1 MTLKKNGNIDFNKI
15 TKELKYLKTHEVQI
29 GFFGDRDGHL
39 LTIVRANEYG
49 AKIVPH
55 NKSGKLWIPS
65 REAIKRYGKSVTAKD
80 VANKLGKKFFVAGSK
95 KVDGKKVLGKSAG
108 VIENGKY
115 VVLFYLLDHVRIPA
129 RPFLRKAFYDNQRK
143 YRRLVKVGIDEI
155 IYDDKTGHD
164 LLVKLGKTGVSDV
177 RESIVRWTKPS
188 NAPLTIDN
196 KRGQNNPLVD
206 TGRLIKSVTYKIV
219 RV

>member
-1 MTLKKNGNIDFNKI
+1 MTLKKNGNIDFSKI

-29 GFFGDRDGHL
+29 GFFGDRDGQL

-65 REAIKRYGKSVTAKD
+65 REAIKRYGKSVKPSDVKD
-80 VANKLGKKFFVAGSK
+80 LFVAGSK
-95 KVDGKKVLGKSAG
+95 KVNGKKVLGKSAG
-108 VIENGKY
+108 ITENGKY

-129 RPFLRKAFYDNQRK
+129 RPFLRKAFYDNQHK

-155 IYDDKTGHD
+155 VYDDKTGHD
-164 LLVKLGKTGVSDV
+164 LLVKLGKAGVSDV
-177 RESIVRWTKPS
+177 RESIRRWTKPG

-206 TGRLIKSVTYKIV
+206 TGKLSQAVTYKIV

>member
-65 REAIKRYGKSVTAKD
+65 REAIKKYGKSVTAKD
-80 VANKLGKKFFVAGSK
+80 VANKLGKAFFVARS
-95 KVDGKKVLGKSAG
+95 GKSAG
-108 VIENGKY
+108 VIENKKY

-155 IYDDKTGHD
+155 VYDDKTGHD
-164 LLVKLGKTGVSDV
+164 LLVKLGKAGVSDV
-177 RESIVRWTKPS
+177 RESIRRWTKPG

-196 KRGQNNPLVD
+196 KRGTNNPLVD
-206 TGRLIKSVTYKIV
+206 TGSLIKHVTYKIV

>member
-29 GFFGDRDGHL
+29 GFFGDRDGQL

-49 AKIVPH
+49 AKIVAH

-65 REAIKRYGKSVTAKD
+65 REAIRKYGKSVKPSD
-80 VANKLGKKFFVAGSK
+80 VKGLFVAGSK

-108 VIENGKY
+108 VIENKKY

-177 RESIVRWTKPS
+177 RESIVRWTKPG

-206 TGRLIKSVTYKIV
+206 TGSLIKHVTYKIV

>member
-65 REAIKRYGKSVTAKD
+65 REAIRKYGKSVKPSD
-80 VANKLGKKFFVAGSK
+80 VKGLFVAGSK

-108 VIENGKY
+108 VIENKKY
-115 VVLFYLLDHVRIPA
+115 VVL
-129 RPFLRKAFYDNQRK
+129 
-143 YRRLVKVGIDEI
+143 
-155 IYDDKTGHD
+155 
-164 LLVKLGKTGVSDV
+164 
-177 RESIVRWTKPS
+177 
-188 NAPLTIDN
+188 
-196 KRGQNNPLVD
+196 
-206 TGRLIKSVTYKIV
+206 
-219 RV
+219 

>member
-1 MTLKKNGNIDFNKI
+1 LTLKKNGNIDFNKI

-29 GFFGDRDGHL
+29 GFFGDRDGQL

-65 REAIKRYGKSVTAKD
+65 REAIRKYGKSVKPSDVKD
-80 VANKLGKKFFVAGSK
+80 LFVAGSK
-95 KVDGKKVLGKSAG
+95 KVNGKKVLGKSAG
-108 VIENGKY
+108 ITENGKY

-155 IYDDKTGHD
+155 VYDGKTGHD

-177 RESIVRWTKPS
+177 RESIVRWTKPG

-196 KRGQNNPLVD
+196 KRGTNNPLVD
-206 TGRLIKSVTYKIV
+206 TGSLIKHVTYKIV

>member
-1 MTLKKNGNIDFNKI
+1 MTLKKNGNIDFSKI

-29 GFFGDRDGHL
+29 GFFGDRDGQL

-65 REAIKRYGKSVTAKD
+65 REAIKRYGKSVKPSDVKD
-80 VANKLGKKFFVAGSK
+80 LFVAGSK

-108 VIENGKY
+108 ITENGKY

-129 RPFLRKAFYDNQRK
+129 RPFLRKAFYDNQHK

-155 IYDDKTGHD
+155 VYDDKTGHD
-164 LLVKLGKTGVSDV
+164 LLVKLGKAGVSDV
-177 RESIVRWTKPS
+177 RESIRRWTKPG

-206 TGRLIKSVTYKIV
+206 TGKLSQAVTYKIV

>member
-1 MTLKKNGNIDFNKI
+1 MTLKKNGNIDFSKI

-29 GFFGDRDGHL
+29 GFFGDRDSQL

-49 AKIVPH
+49 AKIVAH

-65 REAIKRYGKSVTAKD
+65 REAIRKYGKSVKPSDVKD
-80 VANKLGKKFFVAGSK
+80 LFVAGSK
-95 KVDGKKVLGKSAG
+95 KVNGKKVLGKSAG
-108 VIENGKY
+108 ITENGKY

-177 RESIVRWTKPS
+177 RESIVRWTKPG

-196 KRGQNNPLVD
+196 KRGTNNPLVD
-206 TGRLIKSVTYKIV
+206 TGSLIKHVTYKIV

>member
-29 GFFGDRDGHL
+29 GFFGDRDGQL

-65 REAIKRYGKSVTAKD
+65 REAIKKYGKSVTAKD
-80 VANKLGKKFFVAGSK
+80 VANKLGKAFFVARS
-95 KVDGKKVLGKSAG
+95 GKSAG
-108 VIENGKY
+108 VIENKKY

-155 IYDDKTGHD
+155 VYDDKTGHD
-164 LLVKLGKTGVSDV
+164 LLVKLGKAGVSDV
-177 RESIVRWTKPS
+177 RESIRRWTKPG

-196 KRGQNNPLVD
+196 KRGTNNPLFD
-206 TGRLIKSVTYKIV
+206 TGSLIKHVTYKIV

>member
-65 REAIKRYGKSVTAKD
+65 REAIKRYGKSVKPSDVKD
-80 VANKLGKKFFVAGSK
+80 LFVAGSK

-108 VIENGKY
+108 ITENGKY

-155 IYDDKTGHD
+155 VYDDKTGHD
-164 LLVKLGKTGVSDV
+164 LLVKLGKAGVSDV
-177 RESIVRWTKPS
+177 RESIRRWTKPG

-206 TGRLIKSVTYKIV
+206 TGKLSQAVTYKIV

>member
-65 REAIKRYGKSVTAKD
+65 REAIKKYGKSVKPSDVKD
-80 VANKLGKKFFVAGSK
+80 LFVAGSK
-95 KVDGKKVLGKSAG
+95 KVNGKKVLGKSAG
-108 VIENGKY
+108 ITENGKY

-129 RPFLRKAFYDNQRK
+129 RPFLRKAFYDNQHK

-155 IYDDKTGHD
+155 VYDDKTGHD
-164 LLVKLGKTGVSDV
+164 LLVKLGKAGVSDV
-177 RESIVRWTKPS
+177 RESIRRWTKPG

>member
-65 REAIKRYGKSVTAKD
+65 HEAIRKYGKSVKPSDVKD
-80 VANKLGKKFFVAGSK
+80 LFVAGSK

-155 IYDDKTGHD
+155 VYDDKTGHD
-164 LLVKLGKTGVSDV
+164 LLVKLGKAGVSDV
-177 RESIVRWTKPS
+177 RESIRRWTKPG

-206 TGRLIKSVTYKIV
+206 TGKLSQAVTYKIV

>member
-29 GFFGDRDGHL
+29 GFFGDRDGQL

-80 VANKLGKKFFVAGSK
+80 VANKLGKAFFVARSR
-95 KVDGKKVLGKSAG
+95 KSAG
-108 VIENGKY
+108 VIENKKY

-155 IYDDKTGHD
+155 VYDDKTGHD
-164 LLVKLGKTGVSDV
+164 LLVKLGKAGVSDV
-177 RESIVRWTKPS
+177 CESIVRWTKPG

-196 KRGQNNPLVD
+196 KRGKNNPLVD
-206 TGRLIKSVTYKIV
+206 TGKLSQAVTYKIV

>member
-65 REAIKRYGKSVTAKD
+65 REAIKKYGKSVKPSDVKD
-80 VANKLGKKFFVAGSK
+80 LFVAGSK
-95 KVDGKKVLGKSAG
+95 KVNGKKVLGKSAG
-108 VIENGKY
+108 IIENGKY

-129 RPFLRKAFYDNQRK
+129 RPFLRKAFYDNQHK

-155 IYDDKTGHD
+155 VYDDKTGHD
-164 LLVKLGKTGVSDV
+164 LLVKLGKAGVSDV
-177 RESIVRWTKPS
+177 RESIRRWTKPG

-196 KRGQNNPLVD
+196 KRGTNNPLVD

-219 RV
+219 RI

>member
-65 REAIKRYGKSVTAKD
+65 REAIKRYGKSVKPSDVKD
-80 VANKLGKKFFVAGSK
+80 LFVAGSK

-108 VIENGKY
+108 ITENGKY

-129 RPFLRKAFYDNQRK
+129 RPFLRKAFYDNQHK

-155 IYDDKTGHD
+155 VYDDKTGHD

-177 RESIVRWTKPS
+177 RESIRRWTKPG

-196 KRGQNNPLVD
+196 KRGTNNPLVD
-206 TGRLIKSVTYKIV
+206 TGSLIKHVTYKIV

>member
-29 GFFGDRDGHL
+29 GFWGDRDGHL

-49 AKIVPH
+49 ANIVAH
-55 NKSGKLWIPS
+55 NNSGKLWIPS
-65 REAIKRYGKSVTAKD
+65 REAIRKYGKSVKPSD
-80 VANKLGKKFFVAGSK
+80 VEDLFVAGSK

-155 IYDDKTGHD
+155 VYDDKTGHD

-177 RESIVRWTKPS
+177 RESIRRWTKPG

-196 KRGQNNPLVD
+196 KKGQNNPLVD
-206 TGRLIKSVTYKIV
+206 TGKLIKSVTYKIV
-219 RV
+219 RI

>member
-29 GFFGDRDGHL
+29 GFFGDRDGQL

-65 REAIKRYGKSVTAKD
+65 REAIRKYGKSVKPSDVKD
-80 VANKLGKKFFVAGSK
+80 LFVAGSK
-95 KVDGKKVLGKSAG
+95 KVNGKKVLGKSAG
-108 VIENGKY
+108 ITENGKY

-129 RPFLRKAFYDNQRK
+129 RPFLRKAFYDNQHK

-155 IYDDKTGHD
+155 VYDDKTGHD
-164 LLVKLGKTGVSDV
+164 LLVKLGKAGVSDV
-177 RESIVRWTKPS
+177 RESIRRWTKPG

-206 TGRLIKSVTYKIV
+206 TGKLSQAVTYKIV

>member
-29 GFFGDRDGHL
+29 GFWGDRDGHL

-65 REAIKRYGKSVTAKD
+65 REAIKKYGKSVKPSDVKD
-80 VANKLGKKFFVAGSK
+80 LFVAGSK
-95 KVDGKKVLGKSAG
+95 KVNGKKVLGKSAG
-108 VIENGKY
+108 IIENGKY

-155 IYDDKTGHD
+155 VYDDKTGHD
-164 LLVKLGKTGVSDV
+164 LLVKLGKAGVSDV
-177 RESIVRWTKPS
+177 RESIRRWTKPG

-206 TGRLIKSVTYKIV
+206 TGKLSQAVTYKIV

>member
-65 REAIKRYGKSVTAKD
+65 HEAIRKYGKSVKPSDVKD
-80 VANKLGKKFFVAGSK
+80 LFVAGSK

-129 RPFLRKAFYDNQRK
+129 RPFLRKAFYDNQHK

-155 IYDDKTGHD
+155 VYDGKTGHD

-177 RESIVRWTKPS
+177 RESIVRWTKPG

-196 KRGQNNPLVD
+196 KRGTNNPLVD
-206 TGRLIKSVTYKIV
+206 TGSLIKHVTYKIV

>member
-65 REAIKRYGKSVTAKD
+65 REAIRKYGKSVKPSDVKD
-80 VANKLGKKFFVAGSK
+80 LFVAGSK
-95 KVDGKKVLGKSAG
+95 KVNGKKVLGKSAG
-108 VIENGKY
+108 ITENGKY
-115 VVLFYLLDHVRIPA
+115 VVLFYLLDHVMIPA

-155 IYDDKTGHD
+155 VYDGKTGHD
-164 LLVKLGKTGVSDV
+164 LLVKLGKVGVSDV
-177 RESIVRWTKPS
+177 RESTRRWTKPG
-188 NAPLTIDN
+188 NAPLTIGN

-206 TGRLIKSVTYKIV
+206 TGKLSQAVTYKIV

>member
-29 GFFGDRDGHL
+29 GFWGDRDGHL

-65 REAIKRYGKSVTAKD
+65 REAIKRYGKSVKPSDVKD
-80 VANKLGKKFFVAGSK
+80 LFVAGSK
-95 KVDGKKVLGKSAG
+95 KVNGKKVLGKSAG
-108 VIENGKY
+108 ITENGKY

-129 RPFLRKAFYDNQRK
+129 RPFLRKAFYDNQHK

-155 IYDDKTGHD
+155 VYDDKTGHD
-164 LLVKLGKTGVSDV
+164 LLVKLGKAGVSDV
-177 RESIVRWTKPS
+177 RESIRRWTKPG
-188 NAPLTIDN
+188 NAPLTIEN

-206 TGRLIKSVTYKIV
+206 TGKLSQAVTYKIV